1 MVWTL
6 KLPMERTQTGP
17 LVGELRSHMSHGIV
31 QLGKKK
37 KKKICIFK
45 VPKKADGFSLVAQ
58 W

>member
-6 KLPMERTQTGP
+6 KLPTERTQTGP
-17 LVGELRSHMSHGIV
+17 LVGELRSHMPHGIV

-37 KKKICIFK
+37 KILCIFK